1 MQSTVLSG
9 FDYADGEELRVRF
22 DVTGDDVVELQG
34 KVWRAGETEPVAATV
49 SATDSAGTLAAG
61 GLGLRMYAGGGMVSL
76 PLNVTIA
83 DYRAIVP
90 GTSPTENRSPV
101 AEFSSVA
108 SGLSVV
114 FDGSGSSD
122 ADGDV
127 LSYAWLFGDGGTS
140 TEVSPVHGYAVAG
153 TYSVSL
159 TVSDGQGGSDEFVAD
174 VTVSDEPNAPVAG
187 DAFGRT
193 VAAGWGTADV
203 GGAWT
208 VNSSSTM
215 SVDGSSAVA
224 RFPAAVSTRTAYLNS
239 VSASDVSVLTDLTL
253 NERRLV
259 AIITTRLLRVFR
271 ARRTTC

>member
-1 MQSTVLSG
+1 MRLESTGRAVVYVSKRALGSETVLQSTVLSG

-34 KVWRAGETEPVAATV
+34 KVWRAGDTEPVAATV

-122 ADGDV
+122 ADGDA
-127 LSYAWLFGDGGTS
+127 LSYAWAFGDGG
-140 TEVSPVHGYAVAG
+140 
-153 TYSVSL
+153 L
-159 TVSDGQGGSDEFVAD
+159 FGGRLL
-174 VTVSDEPNAPVAG
+174 VTRMPWR
-187 DAFGRT
+187 GRT
-193 VAAGWGTADV
+193 
-203 GGAWT
+203 
-208 VNSSSTM
+208 
-215 SVDGSSAVA
+215 
-224 RFPAAVSTRTAYLNS
+224 RCR
-239 VSASDVSVLTDLTL
+239 
-253 NERRLV
+253 
-259 AIITTRLLRVFR
+259 
-271 ARRTTC
+271 